1 MRYLPK
7 IQQLKVFNEVIRSGS
22 IRAAARKMDQSQPA
36 LTRTLKELE
45 HHMGATLLIRSNEG
59 VTLTDAG
66 KSFAIRAHLILEELE
81 KAAEEVEQITKNG
94 HGHVAFGISSLF
106 GITVL
111 NKVLN
116 DFKQGFPATVINV
129 KEAQLSTLLPSLRDG
144 RLDFALGTLTD
155 EMPLGDFISISL
167 FDAPFCI
174 VARKEHPLANCS
186 ELEALR
192 QAKWV
197 MPETDMGY
205 YHNIRRIIPFDH
217 PDNPHYPILTD
228 STVCIMN
235 LVMNGDYLTILSRA
249 RLREARFGGVL
260 TALPIGLQF
269 LPVGHYGLIYPR
281 KRPLTQASQAL
292 IEQFR
297 WHCQHHDW
305 QHPQ

>member
-81 KAAEEVEQITKNG
+81 KAAEEVEQITKNS
-94 HGHVAFGISSLF
+94 HGHVALGISSLF

-144 RLDFALGTLTD
+144 RLDFAIGTLTD
-155 EMPLGDFISISL
+155 EMPLGDFISIPL

-174 VARKEHPLANCS
+174 VARRGHPLANCR
-186 ELEALR
+186 ELAALC

-205 YHNIRRIIPFDH
+205 YHHIRCIIPFDH

-235 LVMNGDYLTILSRA
+235 LVMNDDYLTILSRA

-260 TALPIGLQF
+260 TALPIEQF
-269 LPVGHYGLIYPR
+269 HLPVGHYGLIYPR
-281 KRPLTQASQAL
+281 KRPLTQAAQAL

-305 QHPQ
+305 

>member
-81 KAAEEVEQITKNG
+81 KAAEEVEQITKNS
-94 HGHVAFGISSLF
+94 HGHVALGISSLF

-144 RLDFALGTLTD
+144 RLDFAIGTLTD
-155 EMPLGDFISISL
+155 EMPLGDFISIPL

-174 VARKEHPLANCS
+174 VARRGHPLANCR
-186 ELEALR
+186 ELAALC

-205 YHNIRRIIPFDH
+205 YHHIRCIIPFDH

-235 LVMNGDYLTILSRA
+235 LVMNSDYLTILSRA

-260 TALPIGLQF
+260 TALPIEQF
-269 LPVGHYGLIYPR
+269 HLPVGHYGLIYPR
-281 KRPLTQASQAL
+281 KRPLTQAAQAL

-305 QHPQ
+305 